1 MKRKTWGGF
10 LSLALVGAMLVAG
23 CGPTVQQ
30 ETPGGGA
37 TSGPA
42 TSGPETGGAAGGN
55 PAPAAEDIII
65 GMAIDM
71 SAGTA
76 SYGAAAQQAGQ
87 MAIDEFNEAG
97 GYQGRKAKLIIYDDA
112 ANPQKSQE
120 LTSRLISQ
128 DKAVALI
135 GPANSGNANQH
146 IETVQRAE
154 IPEVIPVATAAP
166 ITLKYQGEP
175 KNYIF
180 RVSMVDSA
188 QVAVMLRHAK
198 EKGFKKIGVVH
209 DTTGYGQ
216 FGVEEVRK
224 QAPTFGVEIA
234 AEASFQVGDP
244 NVEPQLNKMRDANV
258 DMVIIYALAP
268 EVAQVLKSADKI
280 NYAPTFMGTWASG
293 DPLLKQLVGDMVNKG
308 NLFMVQ
314 SFTVD
319 QSPAAIEFDKKMQAR
334 YGDKYIFPIAAA
346 QTYDSVNLILQA
358 IKKVGTDPKAIR
370 DAIENID
377 DFKAVTAAPAKPFT
391 KENHEA
397 IGADV
402 MFVGTWKD
410 GRVVKAQ

>member
-1 MKRKTWGGF
+1 MKKGFVAWMLALTLLGGG
-10 LSLALVGAMLVAG
+10 ALVG
-23 CGPTVQQ
+23 CGPKME
-30 ETPGGGA
+30 ETKQ
-37 TSGPA
+37 
-42 TSGPETGGAAGGN
+42 
-55 PAPAAEDIII
+55 PAPAGGQQTGTAPAAPKEDFVI

-76 SYGAAAQQAGQ
+76 SYGLAAQQAGQ
-87 MAIDEFNEAG
+87 LAIDEFNAAG
-97 GYQGRKAKLIIYDDA
+97 GYNGQKAKLVVYDDT

-120 LTSRLISQ
+120 LITRLISQ

-146 IETVQRAE
+146 IESVQKAE

-166 ITLKYQGEP
+166 ITLKYQAEP

-188 QVAVMLRHAK
+188 QVQVMLRYAK
-198 EKGFKKIGVVH
+198 EKGYKNIGVLH
-209 DTTGYGQ
+209 DTTGYGT
-216 FGVEEVRK
+216 FGIDEVKK
-224 QAPTFGVEIA
+224 QAPNFGVTVA
-234 AEASFQVGDP
+234 AVASFQVGDP
-244 NVEPQLNKMRDANV
+244 NLEPQLNKMRDAKV

-268 EVAQVLKSADKI
+268 EVSQVLKSADKI
-280 NYAPTFMGTWASG
+280 NYKPVFMGTWATG
-293 DPLLKQLVGDMVNKG
+293 DPLLKKLAGDLVNKG
-308 NLFMVQ
+308 NVFMVQ

-319 QSPAAIEFDKKMQAR
+319 QSAAAAEFDKKMQKL

-358 IKKVGTDPKAIR
+358 VKKVGPDAKKIR
-370 DAIENID
+370 DAIEGMT
-377 DFKAVTAAPAKPFT
+377 DFKGVTAAPAKPFT

>member
-1 MKRKTWGGF
+1 M
-10 LSLALVGAMLVAG
+10 ALVGAMLVAG
-23 CGPTVQQ
+23 CGPTVRQ
-30 ETPGGGA
+30 ETPGGTA
-37 TSGPA
+37 SGPA
-42 TSGPETGGAAGGN
+42 TGGAAEGGSA
-55 PAPAAEDIII
+55 APAAEEILI

-76 SYGAAAQQAGQ
+76 SYGQAAEQAGQ

-120 LTSRLISQ
+120 LVTRLISQ
-128 DKAVALI
+128 DKVVALI
-135 GPANSGNANQH
+135 GPANTGNANQH
-146 IETVQRAE
+146 IETVQKAE
-154 IPEVIPVATAAP
+154 IPEVIPVATGAP
-166 ITLKYQGEP
+166 ITLKYQNEP

-188 QVAVMLRHAK
+188 QVTVMLRFAQ
-198 EKGFKKIGVVH
+198 EKGFKRIGVMH

-224 QAPTFGVEIA
+224 QAPSFGVEIA

-244 NVEPQLNKMRDANV
+244 NVEPQLNKMRDANAE
-258 DMVIIYALAP
+258 MVIIYALAP
-268 EVAQVLKSADKI
+268 EVAQVLKSAEKI

-293 DPLLKQLVGDMVNKG
+293 DPLLKQLVGDLVNKG

-319 QSPAAIEFDKKMQAR
+319 QSPAAVEFDKKMQAR
-334 YGDKYIFPIAAA
+334 YGEKYIFPIAAA

-358 IKKVGTDPKAIR
+358 VQKVGTDPKALR

>member
-1 MKRKTWGGF
+1 MRRSVWGRL
-10 LSLALVGAMLVAG
+10 LSIGLAGAMILAG
-23 CGPTVQQ
+23 CGSARGT
-30 ETPGGGA
+30 GGGD
-37 TSGPA
+37 SG
-42 TSGPETGGAAGGN
+42 
-55 PAPAAEDIII
+55 DIVI

-76 SYGAAAQQAGQ
+76 SYGQAAEQAAR

-97 GYQGRKAKLIIYDDA
+97 GYQGRKARLVIYDDG

-120 LTSRLISQ
+120 LITRLIHE

-135 GPANSGNANQH
+135 GPANTGNANQH

-154 IPEVIPVATAAP
+154 VPEVIPVATG
-166 ITLKYQGEP
+166 TGVTQRFKDEP

-180 RVSMVDSA
+180 RVSMVDGA
-188 QVAVMLRHAK
+188 QVTVMLRWAK
-198 EKGFKKIGVVH
+198 EQGFSRIGVMH

-216 FGVEEVRK
+216 FGAEDIRK
-224 QAPTFGVEIA
+224 QAPDFGIEIA
-234 AEASFQVGDP
+234 AEASFQVGDT
-244 NVEPQLNKMRDANV
+244 NLEPQLNKMRDAGV

-268 EVAQVLKSADKI
+268 EVAQVLKSAQKI
-280 NYAPTFMGTWASG
+280 NYSPVFMGTWASG
-293 DPLLKQLVGDMVNKG
+293 DPLLKQLVGDLVNEA
-308 NLFMVQ
+308 NLYMVQ

-319 QSPAAIEFDKKMQAR
+319 QSPAAEEFDRKMRER

-346 QTYDSVNLILQA
+346 QTYDATNLILQA
-358 IKKVGTDPKAIR
+358 IRKVGPDPKKIR
-370 DAIENID
+370 DAIEETD

-397 IGADV
+397 LGADV

-410 GRVVKAQ
+410 GRVVKAD

>member
-1 MKRKTWGGF
+1 MKKAMVA
-10 LSLALVGAMLVAG
+10 LALILGLIVAG
-23 CGPTVQQ
+23 CGPQVQESKRPEPAQ
-30 ETPGGGA
+30 GA
-37 TSGPA
+37 APA
-42 TSGPETGGAAGGN
+42 TTAG
-55 PAPAAEDIII
+55 EDIVI

-76 SYGAAAQQAGQ
+76 SYGQAASQAT
-87 MAIDEFNEAG
+87 AIALEEFNAAG
-97 GYQGRKAKLIIYDDA
+97 GYNGRKVKLVTYDDA

-120 LTSRLISQ
+120 LVTRLISQ
-128 DKAVALI
+128 DKAIAII

-146 IETVQRAE
+146 IETVQKAE

-166 ITLKYQGEP
+166 ITLKYKDEP

-188 QVAVMLRHAK
+188 QVSVMLRFAK
-198 EKGFKKIGVVH
+198 EKGYKRIGVLH
-209 DTTGYGQ
+209 DTTGYGK
-216 FGVEEVRK
+216 FGIEEVQK
-224 QAPTFGVEIA
+224 QAPSAGVA
-234 AEASFQVGDP
+234 VAEVQSFQVGDT
-244 NVEPQLNKMRDANV
+244 NVEPQLNKMRDAKV

-280 NYAPTFMGTWASG
+280 NYSPVFMGTWASG
-293 DPLLKQLVGDMVNKG
+293 DPLLKQLAADQLKKAK
-308 NLFMVQ
+308 LFMVQ

-319 QSPAAIEFDKKMQAR
+319 QSPAAIAFDKKMQAK

-346 QTYDSVNLILQA
+346 QTYDSINLILQA
-358 IKKVGTDPKAIR
+358 LRKVGPDPKKLR
-370 DAIENID
+370 DAIETMS

-402 MFVGTWKD
+402 MFVGTWQDLK
-410 GRVVKAQ
+410 VVKAR